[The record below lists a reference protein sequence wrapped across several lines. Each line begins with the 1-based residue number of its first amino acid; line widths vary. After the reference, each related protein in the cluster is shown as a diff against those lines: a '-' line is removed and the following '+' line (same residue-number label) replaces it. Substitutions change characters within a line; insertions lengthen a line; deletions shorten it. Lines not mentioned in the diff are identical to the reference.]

1 MVNYI
6 PKRGDIVWLEFSPR
20 IGHEQSGFRPALI
33 ISSEIYNRK
42 TGLCLAMPITSKIKG
57 YPFEVNL
64 KTKKIDGVILSDQ
77 IKSLDFKLRK
87 IKFCDKID
95 DKTFEIVLDKLS
107 LLLFE
112 GR

>member
-6 PKRGDIVWLEFSPR
+6 PKRGDIVWLEFSPQ

-33 ISSEIYNRK
+33 ISGEIYNRK
-42 TGLCLAMPITSKIKG
+42 TGLCLAIPITSKIKG

-64 KTKKIDGVILSDQ
+64 KTKKVEGVILSDQ

-87 IKFCDKID
+87 IKSCDKID
-95 DKTFEIVLDKLS
+95 DKTFEIVINKLS

-112 GR
+112 DR

>member
-6 PKRGDIVWLEFSPR
+6 PKRGDIVWLEFSPQ

-33 ISSEIYNRK
+33 ISEEIYNRK
-42 TGLCLAMPITSKIKG
+42 TGLCLTMPITSKIKG

-64 KTKKIDGVILSDQ
+64 KTKKVEGVILSDQ

-95 DKTFEIVLDKLS
+95 DKTFEMVLNKLS

-112 GR
+112 DR